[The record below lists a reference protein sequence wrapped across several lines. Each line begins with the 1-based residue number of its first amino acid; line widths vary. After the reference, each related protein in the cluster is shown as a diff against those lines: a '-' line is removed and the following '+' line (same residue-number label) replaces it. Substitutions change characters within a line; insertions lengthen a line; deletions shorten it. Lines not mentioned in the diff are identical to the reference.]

1 MIYNNITQGRD
12 MASQRLSS
20 ALSLVNLGGAG
31 QGVRDSRCHVGG
43 GGRGGVEGRDG
54 GGTIFFY
61 RGWTVLHLAA
71 RHSKP
76 QTVRRLLDQVPVLCL
91 YQVV

>member
-31 QGVRDSRCHVGG
+31 QGVRDSRWHLGG
-43 GGRGGVEGRDG
+43 GFGGGGVEGRDG
-54 GGTIFFY
+54 GGTNVFF
-61 RGWTVLHLAA
+61 L
-71 RHSKP
+71 
-76 QTVRRLLDQVPVLCL
+76 QRLDSVAPCSSSQ
-91 YQVV
+91 

>member
-31 QGVRDSRCHVGG
+31 QGVRDSRWAGGGGG

-54 GGTIFFY
+54 GGTIFLQ
-61 RGWTVLHLAA
+61 RVDSVAPC
-71 RHSKP
+71 SSS
-76 QTVRRLLDQVPVLCL
+76 Q
-91 YQVV
+91 

>member
-31 QGVRDSRCHVGG
+31 QGVRDSRWAGVGG
-43 GGRGGVEGRDG
+43 GRGGGGNGGGGGGRGRGGVEGRDG
-54 GGTIFFY
+54 GGTFF
-61 RGWTVLHLAA
+61 L
-71 RHSKP
+71 
-76 QTVRRLLDQVPVLCL
+76 QRLDSVAPCSSSQ
-91 YQVV
+91 

>member
-31 QGVRDSRCHVGG
+31 QGVRDSRWAGG
-43 GGRGGVEGRDG
+43 GGFGCGVEGRDG
-54 GGTIFFY
+54 GGGTIFY